1 MKIVILNKLLFYRP
15 VSFRALYEFVDLH
28 QDGEPY
34 GKGPCS
40 RRFVSRSQGQSSSST
55 QQTFA
60 SPKDVFLYGRGG
72 STNLR

>member
-1 MKIVILNKLLFYRP
+1 MFRP

-40 RRFVSRSQGQSSSST
+40 RRFVSRAQT
-55 QQTFA
+55 QPGEIQTFT
-60 SPKDVFLYGRGG
+60 SPQDVFLYGRGG
-72 STNLR
+72 STNLRFDIILSKFSTY